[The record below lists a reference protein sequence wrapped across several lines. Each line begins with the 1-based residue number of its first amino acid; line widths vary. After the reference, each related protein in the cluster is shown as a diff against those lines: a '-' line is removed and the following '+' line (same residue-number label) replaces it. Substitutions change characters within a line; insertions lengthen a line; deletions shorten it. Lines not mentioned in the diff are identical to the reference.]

1 MPLAVAV
8 ILWVTACT
16 AVLGVLGYLIDL
28 TARRH
33 ERDEG
38 R

>member
-1 MPLAVAV
+1 MTLAVAV
-8 ILWVTACT
+8 VLWVTACT
-16 AVLGVLGYLIDL
+16 VVLGMLGYLIDM

-33 ERDEG
+33 ERNEG